1 MSLGVLEGPQP
12 KRPALGLTYDNQT
25 PDDATKALQAQI
37 SGFLAAKG
45 MAPLTV
51 DGKLGAGT
59 CGAARYLDQNSGTQF
74 MSGYGLT
81 SICKAYTDPKPAGSS
96 SKPTP
101 VNISSPSSASP
112 DAFATQDSTIF
123 GMPAKT
129 VGIIVLGAVGLYL
142 FTNKKKGAKA

>member
-1 MSLGVLEGPQP
+1 MSFGVLEGPSSH
-12 KRPALGLTYDNQT
+12 RPALGFTYDNQT

-37 SGFLAAKG
+37 NGFLAAKG

-59 CGAARYLDQNSGTQF
+59 CGAARYLDQNSGTAL

-81 SICKAYTDPKPAGSS
+81 AICKSYTDPKPQGSS
-96 SKPTP
+96 STPKP
-101 VNISSPSSASP
+101 VNISAPANP
-112 DAFATQDSTIF
+112 DAFATTQDSTIF
-123 GMPAKT
+123 GMPGKT

-142 FTNKKKGAKA
+142 FTQKKKGKST